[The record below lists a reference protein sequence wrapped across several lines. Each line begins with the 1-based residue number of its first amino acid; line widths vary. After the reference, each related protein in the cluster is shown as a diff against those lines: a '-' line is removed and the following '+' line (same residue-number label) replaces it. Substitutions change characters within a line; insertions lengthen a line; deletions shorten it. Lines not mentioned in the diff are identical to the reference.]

1 MITINNIDGSP
12 ENIPET
18 YKQQHFDGNY
28 FYFLETDEEVTSF
41 QSLKI
46 PIVVNGKFVEGA
58 TQDDIVK
65 EQIDSEYL
73 LYVKRQK
80 DGQDYHLR
88 ICAELRIMKLS
99 GSINQAQ
106 YDIIY
111 TILGPTRNEVVT
123 GNWLSG
129 LKELEKVQS
138 SLSPTLYDRLHLDI
152 STYISENY

>member
-1 MITINNIDGSP
+1 MIQVNNING
-12 ENIPET
+12 NPET
-18 YKQQHFDGNY
+18 VPNIYKQQHFDGNY
-28 FYFLETDEEVTSF
+28 FYFLETDEEVTLF

-46 PIVVNGKFVEGA
+46 PIVVNGVFTEGA
-58 TQDDIVK
+58 TQEDLIQ
-65 EQIDSEYL
+65 EQIDSEYI
-73 LYVKRQK
+73 LYLKRQK

-88 ICAELRIMKLS
+88 ICAELRIMKLN
-99 GSINQAQ
+99 GSINQSQ

-138 SLSPTLYDRLHLDI
+138 FLSRTLYDRLYLDI